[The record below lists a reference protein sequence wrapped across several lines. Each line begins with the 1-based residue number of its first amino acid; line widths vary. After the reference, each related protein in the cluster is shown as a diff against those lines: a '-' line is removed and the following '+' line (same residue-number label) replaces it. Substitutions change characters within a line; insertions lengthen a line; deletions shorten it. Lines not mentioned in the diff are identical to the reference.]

1 MKRVLGIDAGYK
13 NFAYCE
19 LQEGIKRPFTWKNL
33 ALFEGVYDEEKL
45 FAGTMQWC
53 LDNADLLESV
63 DRIVLERQMKM
74 KFAVINTVI
83 RSLHYKKTI
92 VVNPLTVGKH
102 YGLPRTRSEKK
113 KAAVNYVSKLC
124 AFPASATRKK
134 DDLADS
140 YLLAHYGFS
149 IPFLTQEGQYDGNT
163 GRLQLGH
170 ALPEPSDGIWIDHP
184 VMGQDAAKRS
194 TGTGATKDFIRQQ
207 YGIDLSSSG
216 DGSELE

>member
-53 LDNADLLESV
+53 LDNADLLKSV

-102 YGLPRTRSEKK
+102 YGLPRTRAEKK

-163 GRLQLGH
+163 GLLELGD
-170 ALPEPSDGIWIDHP
+170 ALSESGDGIWIEPP
-184 VMGQDAAKRS
+184 VVATDAAKR
-194 TGTGATKDFIRQQ
+194 GTGASATRHVIKQQ
-207 YGIDLSSSG
+207 YDIDLSSSG
-216 DGSELE
+216 DSAELE

>member
-19 LQEGIKRPFTWKNL
+19 LQEGIRRPFTWKNVS
-33 ALFEGVYDEEKL
+33 LFEGSYDEEKL

-53 LDNADLLESV
+53 LDNADLLKAV

-83 RSLHYKKTI
+83 RSLYYKKTI

-102 YGLPRTRSEKK
+102 YGLPRTRAEKK
-113 KAAVNYVSKLC
+113 KAAVNYVSKLT
-124 AFPASATRKK
+124 AFNASATRKK

-149 IPFLTQEGQYDGNT
+149 IPFLTQEGQDVRHAEF
-163 GRLQLGH
+163 GRLCDELS
-170 ALPEPSDGIWIDHP
+170 ESSEDIWIEHP
-184 VMGQDAAKRS
+184 VVATNAAESS
-194 TGTGATKDFIRQQ
+194 TSATKHFIKQQ
-207 YGIDLSSSG
+207 YDIDLSSSG
-216 DGSELE
+216 DVGEFE